1 MSEKKERIC
10 RVLLA
15 EDSPSDIGIFK
26 RAVRKSEC
34 RFGIQVVV
42 DGEGALDFL
51 QRRGEW
57 ADAWTPDFVVLNINM
72 PKINGWEVL
81 ERMKADPDLSLLPV
95 AMWTIAEPGCDDY
108 AVRSF
113 EVGCSGSFTKPVAPV
128 RIR

>member
-1 MSEKKERIC
+1 MVVGTNDEGDEHDREERTHML

-15 EDSPSDIGIFK
+15 EHSPSDIKIFK
-26 RAVRKSEC
+26 RAARTSEY
-34 RFGIQVVV
+34 RFDLKVVI

-81 ERMKADPDLSLLPV
+81 ERMKADPDLSILPV
-95 AMWTIAEPGCDDY
+95 AMRTIASPECDDY
-108 AVRSF
+108 AV
-113 EVGCSGSFTKPVAPV
+113 
-128 RIR
+128 